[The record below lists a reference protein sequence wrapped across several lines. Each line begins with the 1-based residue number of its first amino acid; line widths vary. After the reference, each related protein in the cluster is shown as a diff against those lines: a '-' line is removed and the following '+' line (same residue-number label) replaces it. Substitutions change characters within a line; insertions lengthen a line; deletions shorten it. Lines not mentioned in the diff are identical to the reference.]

1 MGILLFFALMAIVA
15 VMLWVLEVKL
25 GQTSKLGRNAGVR
38 VTGPMMSV
46 SASGTF
52 GKAITFGTWKGRAYA
67 RTWFRPENPQTPKQ
81 VNTRNALIIA
91 LAFFQATLTDPQKA
105 AYEAAASGLGM
116 SGYNLYMRRVLN
128 VYKVDP
134 GNEVPPVAVTVVGNY
149 PVEVITWNP
158 V

>member
-1 MGILLFFALMAIVA
+1 VNLLV
-15 VMLWVLEVKL
+15 VMLLVAAVAIILWVTEVNL
-25 GQTSKLGRNAGVR
+25 GSKTKLGRNAGVR
-38 VTGPMMSV
+38 LTGPMMSV

-52 GKAITFGTWKGRAYA
+52 GKAITYAVWKGRAYA

-81 VNTRNALIIA
+81 VNTRNALVIA
-91 LAFFQATLTDPQKA
+91 LAYFQATLGEAQKD
-105 AYEAAASGLGM
+105 AYEAAAAGLGM